1 MQAAANLFSR
11 SRKTKAT
18 PKEAMTKL
26 KEVQDSLDKLE
37 RKLQSDV
44 DQQLIIAKQ
53 NATKNK
59 RVALAALK
67 KKKMLQDRLDKLM
80 GTKTTID
87 MQLMAIENANFNL
100 ETMKAMSA
108 GAAAMKEMHGKMDIN
123 KVDQTMDEIRDQMD
137 LANEISDAISQPV
150 GFGLDMDE
158 DELNEELELLEQ
170 EQLDEEIL
178 TMPKTN
184 IEELPEIPSVPVPKV
199 SK

>member
-11 SRKTKAT
+11 SRKTKST
-18 PKEAMTKL
+18 PKEAMAKL

-44 DQQLIIAKQ
+44 DQQLLIAKQ

-59 RVALAALK
+59 RIALAALK
-67 KKKMLQDRLDKLM
+67 KKRMLQDRLDKLM

-108 GAAAMKEMHGKMDIN
+108 GAAAMKEMHGK
-123 KVDQTMDEIRDQMD
+123 
-137 LANEISDAISQPV
+137 
-150 GFGLDMDE
+150 
-158 DELNEELELLEQ
+158 
-170 EQLDEEIL
+170 
-178 TMPKTN
+178 
-184 IEELPEIPSVPVPKV
+184 
-199 SK
+199 